1 MSIRKTPA
9 GTRGTRPFSSNG
21 FVRVMMRALRPYHR
35 LLGDRYLGMDL
46 LYLTTVGAKTG
57 RRRTVALTRFA
68 DGDGWLVVASMA
80 GSFQH
85 PGWYHNI
92 VEHPDQVW
100 IEVGGKKLRVVAEQ
114 LTGEQR
120 EAAWKRITTEHR
132 RYLEYQ
138 EKTDRVIP
146 ILKLTPAM

>member
-21 FVRVMMRALRPYHR
+21 FVRVLMGVMRRYHR
-35 LLGDRYLGMDL
+35 LRGDRYLGMDL
-46 LYLTTVGAKTG
+46 LYLTTVGAKSG
-57 RRRTVALTRFA
+57 RQHTVVLSRFA

-80 GSFQH
+80 GSIQH

-92 VEHPDQVW
+92 AAHPDQVW
-100 IEVGGKKLRVVAEQ
+100 IEVGGKKFRVVAQQ

-120 EAAWKRITTEHR
+120 EAAWKRITTEHH
-132 RYLEYQ
+132 RYIEYQ

-146 ILKLTPAM
+146 ILKLTPAT